1 MVTESGLKK
10 EEYPVVCKVFFFYYT
25 QERRVTGVRYG
36 NLPLEYRRRCE
47 VRKNGFLDQF
57 ICVRSLMLVYG
68 HNS

>member
-36 NLPLEYRRRCE
+36 NLLLECGHRCE
-47 VRKNGFLDQF
+47 VRKNGFIDQLV
-57 ICVRSLMLVYG
+57 CVRKLMLMYRY
-68 HNS
+68 NS